1 MNTSR
6 KREHEKDVDELEQS
20 KKNLKIANNKGIHK
34 KKDKSKTNNYKQI
47 PQKKNDNKQPSKK
60 LDSFSNRKIPQEKP
74 DNNDDSFKKNSKR
87 NITDSNLIEFRKEL
101 PIWQERS
108 NLVQALIE
116 NDTIII
122 MGEMGSGKSTQT
134 PQFLVEAG
142 LVTLKKGIIAISQPR
157 RVAAISLAS
166 RVSQEFGTKLGQ
178 KVGYSVRFDD
188 KTSHSTLMKYLTDGM
203 LLRELLSD
211 PLLLKYSKVILDEAH
226 ERTMR
231 TDILFAMVK
240 KAQETRKNSFNQKDK
255 KYEPLKIIIMSA
267 TLDATRF
274 AKYFNT
280 WYSSIILKIPG
291 RQFPVTIN
299 YASEP
304 QSDYL
309 DAALTTTMQIHMDQ
323 PKGDI
328 LVFLPGQEDIEI
340 LEKLINDYGTSLP
353 PDKLKVITC
362 LLFAALPTEQQTKV
376 FNFAPPGTRKIILA
390 TNIAETSITIRGV
403 RYVVDTGK
411 CKIRKFN
418 AKIGM
423 ESLSIE
429 NVSKNSA
436 DQRLGRAGREAP
448 GICYRLFTEDEY
460 NKMER
465 NTEPEIKRCNLSS
478 VILLLKALDIDDVL
492 GFDYMDPPS
501 RTLLKKALEHL
512 YILKALNNQGK
523 ITELGKKMAEFPL
536 EPSYARVLIASQEL
550 SCTREAI
557 EIVSLLSVDSI
568 FFSPQDQRE
577 YASDAKKKFMSPFG
591 DLITFLNVLRSY
603 EAQKGN
609 SEWCYQNFI
618 NRRNMKH
625 VIDVRKQLIQLCTRM
640 GIPTNSSC
648 GNEYEIVLKCMLCGF
663 FRNSAILQPTNNYR
677 TVFSNQSVNIHP
689 SSTLFNK
696 KLEAVMYTELVLTTR
711 PYMKNVSAIQSNWLY
726 DTAPNI
732 QQ

>member
-6 KREHEKDVDELEQS
+6 KRKHEKDVDELEQS

-34 KKDKSKTNNYKQI
+34 KNDKSKTNNYMQI

-74 DNNDDSFKKNSKR
+74 DNDDSFKKNSKR
-87 NITDSNLIEFRKEL
+87 NKTDSNLIEFRKEL

-211 PLLLKYSKVILDEAH
+211 PLLLKYSTVILDEAH

-376 FNFAPPGTRKIILA
+376 FNFTPPGTRKIILA